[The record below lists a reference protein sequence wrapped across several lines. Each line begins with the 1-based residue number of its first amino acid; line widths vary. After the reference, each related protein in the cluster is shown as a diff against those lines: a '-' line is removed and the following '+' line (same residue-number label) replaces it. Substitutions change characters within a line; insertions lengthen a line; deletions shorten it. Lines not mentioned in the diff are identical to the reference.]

1 MGIPGVFLNSQTYVP
16 ALRWRMG
23 EYQALFR
30 LANPI
35 KDRIVPFITIPG
47 VEFDFEEW
55 EQDDIVHNHVERF
68 RNRYKSKWGKRP
80 AWIGVDPEIAH
91 TTMNDGRYIFPYVFE
106 ELRKFEARA
115 VPVIPLNATSIVSQS
130 VAMITKRECWG
141 AAISLRLED
150 LMQPNPLKQ
159 VQALA
164 SVLGVPLS
172 YTDLI
177 IDLGAPN
184 FEPYDVFSE
193 ALIVALRKMG
203 DLETYRNL
211 VLIGTAFPESFRN
224 IAKGTDEVPRHD
236 WLFYRTLIAKLPSGM
251 RRPNFGDYTITHP
264 AFKARNMLM
273 TKPAG
278 KIVYTTSDIWSVRKG
293 GSFRDNREQMHDHCA
308 DIVSTNIFKGAGYS
322 KGDEYIAQ
330 CAAREAGPSTL
341 TRWKEVGI
349 NHHITFVSDE
359 LATFGGAP

>member
-1 MGIPGVFLNSQTYVP
+1 MTLNSLTYVP

-35 KDRIVPFITIPG
+35 KGRITPFITIPD
-47 VEFDFEEW
+47 VEFDFEKGEP
-55 EQDDIVHNHVERF
+55 EELVQKHIERF
-68 RNRYKSKWGKRP
+68 RVRYKTKWGKRP
-80 AWIGVDPEIAH
+80 AWIGVDPGIAQS
-91 TTMNDGRYIFPYVFE
+91 TMNDGRHIFPYVFQ
-106 ELRKFEARA
+106 ELRKSGARA
-115 VPVIPLNATSIVSQS
+115 VPVIPLNAASIVIQS

-150 LMQPNPLKQ
+150 LMKPNPLKQ

-184 FEPYDVFSE
+184 FEPYDVFSD
-193 ALIVALRKMG
+193 ALIVALRKMQN
-203 DLETYRNL
+203 LEIYRNL

-224 IAKGTDEVPRHD
+224 IAKGADEVPRHD
-236 WLFYRTLIAKLPSGM
+236 WLFYRALMAKLPSGM
-251 RRPNFGDYTITHP
+251 RAPNFGDYTITHP
-264 AFKARNMLM
+264 AFKARNMLI
-273 TKPAG
+273 TRPAG
-278 KIVYTTSDIWSVRKG
+278 KIVYTTSDVWSVRKG

-308 DIVSTNIFKGAGYS
+308 DIVSTNVFKGAGYS

-330 CAAREAGPSTL
+330 CAAREVGPSTL

-349 NHHITFVSDE
+349 NHHITFVSDQ

>member
-1 MGIPGVFLNSQTYVP
+1 MNLSSNKYVP

-30 LANPI
+30 LANPV
-35 KDRIVPFITIPG
+35 KDRIVPFITIPA
-47 VEFDFEEW
+47 VEFDFEKGEP
-55 EQDDIVHNHVERF
+55 ENLVHNHVKRF
-68 RNRYKSKWGKRP
+68 GVRYKSKWGKRP
-80 AWIGVDPEIAH
+80 AWIGVDPEIAQS
-91 TTMNDGRYIFPYVFE
+91 TMNDGRDIFAYVFG
-106 ELRKFEARA
+106 ELHKFEAHV
-115 VPVIPLNATSIVSQS
+115 VPVIPLNAAPIVSQS
-130 VAMITKRECWG
+130 VAMIAKRECRG

-159 VQALA
+159 VQVMA

-193 ALIVALRKMG
+193 ALIVALHKMR
-203 DLETYRNL
+203 DLEIYRNF

-224 IAKGTDEVPRHD
+224 IAKGADEVPRHD

-273 TKPAG
+273 TRPAG
-278 KIVYTTSDIWSVRKG
+278 KIVYTTSYNWSVRKG
-293 GSFRDNREQMHDHCA
+293 GSFRDNREQMYDHCA
-308 DIVSTNIFKGAGYS
+308 DIVSKNIFKGAGYS
-322 KGDEYIAQ
+322 NGDEYIAQ
-330 CAAREAGPSTL
+330 CAARNKGPSTL

>member
-1 MGIPGVFLNSQTYVP
+1 MILNSQTYVP

-30 LANPI
+30 LDNAI

-47 VEFDFEEW
+47 VEFDFEDGEF
-55 EQDDIVHNHVERF
+55 ENILHKHVERF
-68 RNRYKSKWGKRP
+68 MKRYKLKWGKRP
-80 AWIGVDPEIAH
+80 SWIGVDAEIAH
-91 TTMNDGRYIFPYVFE
+91 STMNNGRAIFPYVFE
-106 ELRKFEARA
+106 ALRKFESPA
-115 VPVIPLNATSIVSQS
+115 VPLIPLNAAAIVSQS
-130 VAMITKRECWG
+130 VATITRGECRG

-150 LMQPNPLKQ
+150 LMQPEPLRK
-159 VQALA
+159 VEALR
-164 SVLGVPLS
+164 SFLGVPLS

-203 DLETYRNL
+203 DLEKYRHL

-224 IAKGTDEVPRHD
+224 IAKGADEVPRHD
-236 WLFYRTLIAKLPSGM
+236 WLFYRTLVAKLPSDM

-264 AFKARNMLM
+264 AFRARNMLM

-278 KIVYTTSDIWSVRKG
+278 KIVYTTSNVWSVRKG
-293 GSFRDNREQMHDHCA
+293 GSFQDDREQMHDHCA